1 MISKTKLVK
10 LNMLTL
16 LFIATFYFGT
26 LMQLEQALA
35 ETDKTQSKRELTCCP
50 VTKNWFVTN
59 KHTRTVNYK
68 GVTYYF
74 CCKDCKE
81 KFLKNPEKYI
91 PELSNG
97 AKD

>member
-1 MISKTKLVK
+1 MISKTKL
-10 LNMLTL
+10 LSRLIL
-16 LFIATFYFGT
+16 LLIATFYFGT
-26 LMQLEQALA
+26 SMQQEQALA
-35 ETDKTQSKRELTCCP
+35 ETGKTQSKRELACCP

-59 KHTRTVNYK
+59 KYTRTVNYK

-97 AKD
+97 VKE